1 MRTYIYSP
9 LNVYVYIYIYSKY
22 VCVPRLF
29 FFVKQRKIAKRK
41 RNPGTNTFKVCVAL
55 RFMCA
60 KSQLGTFVF
69 VYLED
74 LVFRGYTPFVNVL
87 ILKIYP

>member
-1 MRTYIYSP
+1 
-9 LNVYVYIYIYSKY
+9 
-22 VCVPRLF
+22 
-29 FFVKQRKIAKRK
+29 
-41 RNPGTNTFKVCVAL
+41 
-55 RFMCA
+55 MCA

-87 ILKIYP
+87 ILKIYPWGLQKYLGYLTSLQGYKWHDASYEDRYRNIINYYIN